1 MPPFVPAARPT
12 ADGADMQSALAQL
25 TNQRTVPNVFIGGK
39 HVGGNDVTQG
49 LHRDG
54 KLMPML
60 KAVSAL

>member
-1 MPPFVPAARPT
+1 
-12 ADGADMQSALAQL
+12 MQSALAQL

-54 KLMPML
+54 KLMPMV